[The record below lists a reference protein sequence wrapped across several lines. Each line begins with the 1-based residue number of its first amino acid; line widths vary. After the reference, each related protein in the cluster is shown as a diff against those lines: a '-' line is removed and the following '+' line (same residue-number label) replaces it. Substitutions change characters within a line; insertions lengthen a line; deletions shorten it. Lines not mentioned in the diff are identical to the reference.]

1 MKKIATTLLLAALIV
16 TGCKSNEEK
25 EATTADTAVADST
38 ATEKNIFAT
47 TVENAHQKEKFA
59 ANEAVQ
65 FDIQIIFGGKERMNA
80 TFTTLTNST
89 QSVIEYKDGS
99 KIVINNDKVAYSP
112 TIANEDAVRFD
123 AYTWNYFFL
132 FPYKLNDP
140 GTIWT
145 AYDNKESDAA
155 DYLTEK
161 LTFES
166 GTGDAPDDWYVVY
179 ANKKTN
185 LLEKAAY
192 IVTLMGGK
200 EAAEK
205 NPHAIK
211 YVDYKEVDGVPFA
224 TKWIFAGWA
233 EGTGL
238 SDQLGEATLSNIH
251 FVKVNADTF
260 KIGEDFKS
268 K

>member
-1 MKKIATTLLLAALIV
+1 MKKIATTLLLAALVV

-25 EATTADTAVADST
+25 DATPTETTPKENTAEQNTFAVAM
-38 ATEKNIFAT
+38 EK
-47 TVENAHQKEKFA
+47 AHQKDKFS

-65 FDIQIIFGGKERMNA
+65 FDIQIMFGGKERMNA

-132 FPYKLNDP
+132 FPYKVNDP

-145 AYDNKESDAA
+145 AYDNKEA
-155 DYLTEK
+155 DSANYLTEK
-161 LTFES
+161 LTFKS

-179 ANKKTN
+179 ADKKTN

-192 IVTLMGGK
+192 IVTMMGGK

-211 YVDYKEVDGVPFA
+211 YMDYKEVDGVPIA
-224 TKWIFAGWA
+224 TKWIFTGWK

-238 SDQLGEATLSNIH
+238 TDQLGEATLSNIH
-251 FVKVNADTF
+251 FVKVNEDTF
-260 KIGEDFKS
+260 KIGEDFKT